1 MIDWRALTEALAMR
15 RNLILVAF
23 PALTWLGAFV
33 AAAPADDAPA
43 KPPANMPYDAA
54 KTAAERALNEAG
66 YREHIWRSY
75 LLHRHLGEWV
85 AIAGGKAYPVNA
97 TGTAV
102 RPAATMEEADAAAR
116 AAVPDAHHRFVFR
129 IGEEGNLDESMG
141 GAEIPHVLGN
151 VFIADLERPDVE
163 MKGLGPNQKIYY
175 AVPDVP
181 AVGQKAQRV
190 EITAKGPDHRM
201 FMKPEVGPPGTA
213 GKAENLYVL
222 STGYAGCMTMS
233 AESAA
238 AASLHL
244 WEVPGNVTV
253 EGALQKGVCRRARAR
268 VQFPGTDID
277 YLLPVAVWPER
288 K

>member
-1 MIDWRALTEALAMR
+1 MKTRRVAAVAAVSALA
-15 RNLILVAF
+15 
-23 PALTWLGAFV
+23 LGSMLAGV
-33 AAAPADDAPA
+33 APAGDAPA
-43 KPPANMPYDAA
+43 QPPAVAAYDAA
-54 KTAAERALNEAG
+54 KTAAERAMNEAG
-66 YREHIWRSY
+66 YREHIHGWRSY

-102 RPAATMEEADAAAR
+102 RPAATMEEAVSAAR

-129 IGEEGNLDESMG
+129 IGEEGALVEVMG

-163 MKGLGPNQKIYY
+163 MKGFGPNQKIYY

-181 AVGQKAQRV
+181 SVGQKAERV
-190 EITAKGPDHRM
+190 EITAKGPDDRM

-213 GKAENLYVL
+213 GRAETLYVL

-233 AESAA
+233 PESAA

-244 WEVPGNVTV
+244 WEVPGTVTV
-253 EGALQKGVCRRARAR
+253 EGAFQKGVCRRARGR
-268 VQFPGTDID
+268 VRFPGTDLDFI
-277 YLLPVAVWPER
+277 LPVAVWPE
-288 K
+288 KK